1 VGLSVLR
8 RAVLALLVI
17 CSSLSF
23 AGPAQTSKPVETIP
37 IEQIHAG
44 MHGVAYTVFEGTKP
58 EAMEV
63 EVLGVLQNA
72 NGPKG
77 DVILV
82 RLGGAKANYTGVVAG
97 MSGSPVYLNGKL
109 AGAVAFR
116 IGEFSK
122 EPIAGVTPIAEMLE
136 ISALNHS
143 PASAPIEAHSGAR
156 TPDKTASPGIVNSPA
171 QDSASQGFTN
181 YLKPI
186 ETPLVF
192 NGFSEDTVQ
201 RFSSQ
206 FAAAGIVPVMGA
218 GSASNAKQ
226 PEPMEPGSAVSAI
239 LVQGDMNIA
248 ATCTVTYMD
257 AQHLLACG
265 HPLMQFGAVD
275 LPMTKA
281 TVLATLPSPLNAF
294 KIVNTTE
301 TVGSFVQDRHNGILG
316 EFGKKPEMIP
326 VTLTIHGESAD
337 KQFHYEI
344 LNNAHLSPIAMMA
357 TVFNALHGVNEYGEE
372 TTYRMNGSISVDGYP
387 AVTMQD
393 MFAAVD
399 GGQPGAMLAATALG
413 ERFSRIFDNPYS
425 MPAIHGVQ
433 LDYDIVRERRWARL
447 ESARTDITEARP
459 GDDITIE
466 AMLRP
471 YRGEGVVQHI
481 PIHIP
486 PSTSKGQ
493 LRILVSDGDTLDHL
507 SRGSS
512 LLGRRLDLASTIAA
526 LNKEHVNNR
535 VYVSLLEADPQ
546 AMVADKVM
554 PTLPLSIM
562 NVMDGMRG
570 TQDMVVSNE
579 SSVNEAAT
587 APLDYVVAGAQVLTI
602 TIK

>member
-1 VGLSVLR
+1 MR
-8 RAVLALLVI
+8 
-17 CSSLSF
+17 
-23 AGPAQTSKPVETIP
+23 
-37 IEQIHAG
+37 
-44 MHGVAYTVFEGTKP
+44 GVAYTVFEGTKP

-77 DVILV
+77 DVILI
-82 RLGGAKANYTGVVAG
+82 RLGGVKAIYTGVVAG

-136 ISALNHS
+136 ISALDHS
-143 PASAPIEAHSGAR
+143 PASAPIEAHSAAR
-156 TPDKTASPGIVNSPA
+156 TPNKTAGPGVADFTA
-171 QDSASQGFTN
+171 QDSSSPNSVNQGFTN
-181 YLKPI
+181 YLRPI

-206 FAAAGIVPVMGA
+206 FAAAGIVPVMGV

-281 TVLATLPSPLNAF
+281 TVLATLASPLNAF

-387 AVTMQD
+387 AVTMQN

-399 GGQPGAMLAATALG
+399 GGQPGAMLAAAALG

-493 LRILVSDGDTLDHL
+493 LRILVSDGDTLDHF